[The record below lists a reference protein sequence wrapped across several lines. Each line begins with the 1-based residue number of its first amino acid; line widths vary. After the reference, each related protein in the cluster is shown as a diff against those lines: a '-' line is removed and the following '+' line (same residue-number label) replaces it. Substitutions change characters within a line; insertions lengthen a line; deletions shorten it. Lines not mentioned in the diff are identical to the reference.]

1 MDNFRNPFSPYVYD
15 FSPKEPVKKEVVE
28 VKRSPVFVQDE
39 DLDKIAMYL
48 VSSQQRFRENII
60 IPRAL
65 GGGYIKSN
73 EEKAIEKFMESC
85 TFKSIMSCVVGT

>member
-1 MDNFRNPFSPYVYD
+1 MPSTFVPPNIGASPFL
-15 FSPKEPVKKEVVE
+15 PKPEERPRK
-28 VKRSPVFVQDE
+28 PVFMHNEEMDR
-39 DLDKIAMYL
+39 IAEYL
-48 VSSQQRFRENII
+48 IGSQQRYRENII

-85 TFKSIMSCVVGT
+85 TFKSIMSCVVGN